1 MQTNDLEIEQALR
14 GELLYGDN
22 FSTEQIAQW
31 FEDEKDG
38 YFNLYYGAETAGGPD
53 SAEYEYA
60 QLAEQHCYKWLPKR
74 EFANALGVGSAH
86 GAELKPILQRS
97 MSVTVLEPSDGFAST
112 TIDGKSVTYVK
123 PQASGLMPFKSQS
136 FDIVVCF
143 SVLHHIPNVSTVI
156 NEMFRVLKPGGYA
169 LLREPTHSMGDWR
182 QPRRGLTKRERGI
195 PLQIFRDII
204 ARAGFRT
211 EKETCCMFSLI
222 SRLSIFTGG
231 KSVWTFDRIAKLDR
245 LVCALPVWSRKYGAE
260 RFWHK
265 IRPTAV
271 SFVLVKPS

>member
-1 MQTNDLEIEQALR
+1 MQTNDLKVEQALR

-22 FSTEQIAQW
+22 FTAEQIAQW

-38 YFNLYYGAETAGGPD
+38 YFNLYYGAENPVGPD

-123 PQASGLMPFKSQS
+123 PHASGLMPFETLWFVSVFCTTSRTCRRSSTK
-136 FDIVVCF
+136 CF
-143 SVLHHIPNVSTVI
+143 AFSNPADTRCCASPHIQWATGVS
-156 NEMFRVLKPGGYA
+156 
-169 LLREPTHSMGDWR
+169 
-182 QPRRGLTKRERGI
+182 RGA
-195 PLQIFRDII
+195 D
-204 ARAGFRT
+204 
-211 EKETCCMFSLI
+211 
-222 SRLSIFTGG
+222 
-231 KSVWTFDRIAKLDR
+231 
-245 LVCALPVWSRKYGAE
+245 
-260 RFWHK
+260 
-265 IRPTAV
+265 
-271 SFVLVKPS
+271 